1 MYNGSIALKV
11 MKSKI
16 LSNLKRM
23 VLAITP
29 VLLTILWV
37 MAMVFGEIDDSP
49 GLMGIGLLV
58 IVLATYINF
67 KNIRN

>member
-1 MYNGSIALKV
+1 MYNGSIAIKV
-11 MKSKI
+11 MRSKMMG
-16 LSNLKRM
+16 NLKRT
-23 VLAITP
+23 VLAVTP
-29 VLLTILWV
+29 VLLTILGV

>member
-29 VLLTILWV
+29 VLLTILGV

>member
-1 MYNGSIALKV
+1 

-16 LSNLKRM
+16 VRNLIRL
-23 VLAITP
+23 VFAITP
-29 VLLTILWV
+29 VLMTILGV

-49 GLMGIGLLV
+49 GLMGIGLIF

>member
-1 MYNGSIALKV
+1 MT
-11 MKSKI
+11 SKI
-16 LSNLKRM
+16 VSNLKRT

-29 VLLTILWV
+29 ILLTILGV
-37 MAMVFGEIDDSP
+37 MAMVFREIDDSP

-67 KNIRN
+67 KNIIN

>member
-1 MYNGSIALKV
+1 

-16 LSNLKRM
+16 VSNLKRM

-29 VLLTILWV
+29 VLLTILGV

>member
-1 MYNGSIALKV
+1 MYNGSLALKV

-16 LSNLKRM
+16 VSNLKRM

-29 VLLTILWV
+29 VLLTILGV